1 MTSNTDSDLREAF
14 KRLLDAE
21 QKERLANDG
30 LKNAQLIAGRNLD
43 NARKDVQSAWNDIQE
58 ILNETGEVEPVI
70 HANNIDYVIYRT
82 KSKGKTV
89 VADVDA
95 VPEQFVRVKKEPDLM
110 AIKEHFSQYKPENLP
125 NWLKFEIGEGKL
137 TWKTSKKESAA

>member
-1 MTSNTDSDLREAF
+1 MTSSIENDLREAF
-14 KRLLDAE
+14 KALLGAE
-21 QKERLANDG
+21 QAEREAEQS
-30 LKNAQLIAGRNLD
+30 LKNSQLILGNALRN
-43 NARKDVQSAWNDIQE
+43 RREDVERAWNDIQE

-70 HANNIDYVIYRT
+70 QANNVDYVIYRT

-95 VPEQFVRVKKEPDLM
+95 VPDHFVRVKKEPDLM
-110 AIKEHFSQYKPENLP
+110 AIKEHFSQCRPENLP

-137 TWKTSKKESAA
+137 TWKTVKKEVA